1 MKNPLNKI
9 LIALVLLILIPV
21 GIVSVF
27 EISKLNENEELIN
40 TVYKNQLES
49 IVTSINSYTQDLVSN
64 WASRIELAV
73 KHETFSN
80 STILNRLRNEN
91 QTIKSIFIT
100 NEIQGIKEIFKLEN
114 AQSSPSIIAQI
125 LLTHQKEIKQLKSY
139 FLTNYRKIETFNIDE
154 TTSLVYFIIEE
165 INGSQAVCFIELDQ
179 KDFLQNQVSSRLQSI
194 AQDNIIINLSRTNTQ
209 ETLLSTQRDSIQP
222 TNYDFEGNLWLFPNV
237 SIQVSLKNQTI
248 SALAKQRAREATMLF
263 AFVFLF
269 LIGGIWFLY
278 SSIKRELQL
287 AQIKSEFIS
296 NVSHEIRTPLSLIS
310 MYIETLEMGRI
321 KSAEKVM
328 EYYQIINKETQR
340 LIGIVNTILNFSKME
355 KGKRVFNFKEC
366 NLNNITYNLL
376 ETYESHFNLKEFDYT
391 FLPAE
396 NIPAIQCDS
405 EAIAEAIINL
415 IENAIK
421 YSEGNKR
428 IEIKTG
434 VDKKYTF
441 IEVKDF
447 GIGISKKHQKLI
459 FDKFYRV
466 THDNLA
472 NKTKGTGLGL
482 SIVNEIV
489 KTHKGKITLHS
500 KIDEGSAFRLYFP
513 IYQNNTK
520 R

>member
-1 MKNPLNKI
+1 MRNPLNRI
-9 LIALVLLILIPV
+9 LIVLVFLFLIPV

-49 IVTSINSYTQDLVSN
+49 IVTSINSYTQDVVSN

-73 KHETFSN
+73 KHETYTN
-80 STILNRLRNEN
+80 STILTKLRNEN
-91 QTIKSIFIT
+91 QTIQSIFIA
-100 NEIQGIKEIFKLEN
+100 NEKEGIKEIFKLEN
-114 AQSSPSIIAQI
+114 AQTSPNRVA
-125 LLTHQKEIKQLKSY
+125 LVLKNHEKEIKQLKSY
-139 FLTNYRKIETFNIDE
+139 YLTNYRKIGTYNIE
-154 TTSLVYFIIEE
+154 EKTSIVYFIIEE
-165 INGSQAVCFIELDQ
+165 NNGSQSVCFIELNQ
-179 KDFLQNQVSSRLQSI
+179 KEFLQNQVSSRIQSI
-194 AQDNIIINLSRTNTQ
+194 AQDNFIIRLSHQKTN
-209 ETLLSTQRDSIQP
+209 EDLLSTQQDIAQ
-222 TNYDFEGNLWLFPNV
+222 TTQYDFEGNLWLFPNV
-237 SIQVSLKNQTI
+237 LIQVSLKNQTI
-248 SALAKQRAREATMLF
+248 SALAKQRAKEATMLF

-278 SSIKRELQL
+278 SSIKREIQL

-310 MYIETLEMGRI
+310 MYIETLEMGRV

-355 KGKRVFNFKEC
+355 KGKRVFNLEAC
-366 NLNNITYNLL
+366 NLNKITYNLL
-376 ETYESHFNLKEFDYT
+376 ETYESHFNLKQFDYT
-391 FLPAE
+391 FLPFD

-405 EAIAEAIINL
+405 EAISEAIINL

-421 YSEGNKR
+421 YCEGNKR

-434 VDKKYTF
+434 VDKKYTY
-441 IEVKDF
+441 IEVKDY

-489 KTHKGKITLHS
+489 KTHKGKITLQS
-500 KIDEGSAFRLYFP
+500 KIDEGSTFRLYFP
-513 IYQNNTK
+513 IYQNDTK
-520 R
+520 H